1 MERPLTI
8 AMVMVVGAFGGL
20 IALTGSCLAQT
31 ITIQDGT
38 QNQSPQNPQAS
49 QVQPPLPRLGVP
61 GSIITPP
68 TTPGLKSVPLTSSS
82 GRSPAM
88 AGRGLPGMSGGPPLK
103 APMGAQDVSAS
114 YMRPPVIGPLF
125 CDPSMNIPC

>member
-8 AMVMVVGAFGGL
+8 AMVVGAFGGL

-38 QNQSPQNPQAS
+38 QNQSPQNPQNPQAS

-61 GSIITPP
+61 GSI
-68 TTPGLKSVPLTSSS
+68 
-82 GRSPAM
+82 
-88 AGRGLPGMSGGPPLK
+88 
-103 APMGAQDVSAS
+103 
-114 YMRPPVIGPLF
+114 
-125 CDPSMNIPC
+125 